1 MSHHQDLNL
10 AVTCVFASVLPI
22 DLRLSHGLFICLE
35 NPTQALILYGVMK
48 DWSMKLT
55 KVFGSF
61 MASASPLFHPET
73 WQKYLA
79 RHIDLLHSS
88 QSLSCV
94 TASVPCCAFLPKLQ
108 SCQICSISCY
118 WESLARLPRLVLT
131 SQKFD
136 LFWSLEK
143 AWGTLHQKTRAQTQ
157 PSKVFRKSLVRLYLH
172 RLNPMSKFPPH
183 NRLVRW

>member
-35 NPTQALILYGVMK
+35 NPTQALILYRVMK

-94 TASVPCCAFLPKLQ
+94 TASVPCCRVQLSNLFNLVLLRKLGSPPSPCSDVAEIRPFLITRKSMGHPTSEDQGSDPAIKGLPKK
-108 SCQICSISCY
+108 SSPVVPASF
-118 WESLARLPRLVLT
+118 ESQVEVSF
-131 SQKFD
+131 SQ
-136 LFWSLEK
+136 
-143 AWGTLHQKTRAQTQ
+143 
-157 PSKVFRKSLVRLYLH
+157 
-172 RLNPMSKFPPH
+172 
-183 NRLVRW
+183 